1 MWLGLVDPR
10 ARVMLPEK
18 GLDKGVL
25 WEYVCI
31 MTQTYKRQQQPPGE
45 SCKEIEELFPSG
57 FFRALADPNRIA
69 LLGRLATCCG
79 SQTVSEVADCCPTDL
94 SVVSRHLATLKQAGI
109 VEAEKRGREVH
120 YRVRYEEIARA
131 LRAMADA
138 IDRCCLQVETADA
151 ES

>member
-1 MWLGLVDPR
+1 
-10 ARVMLPEK
+10 
-18 GLDKGVL
+18 
-25 WEYVCI
+25 
-31 MTQTYKRQQQPPGE
+31 MTQIYKHHEQTVEEPCE
-45 SCKEIEELFPSG
+45 KLEELFPSG

-79 SQTVSEVADCCPTDL
+79 SQTVSEVAHCCPTDL

-120 YRVRYEEIARA
+120 YRVRYGEIARA

-138 IDRCCLQVETADA
+138 IDRCCPAPERAETG
-151 ES
+151 S